1 MADEDVAVEYTA
13 PKDFDSGG
21 ALINYVTS
29 VIRLKNHVHLLT
41 QNNRGKH
48 TSQEIWVLPV
58 GWWILASHS

>member
-1 MADEDVAVEYTA
+1 MRTMHTNIQR
-13 PKDFDSGG
+13 K
-21 ALINYVTS
+21 
-29 VIRLKNHVHLLT
+29 LKNHVHLLT